1 MFFVI
6 EYDKAGKGAYVFQCD
21 TASEGR
27 EYLYDMR
34 GTYPDLSAILCDGED
49 GDRVIAT
56 CESGIRVTD
65 AWPEA

>member
-6 EYDKAGKGAYVFQCD
+6 EYDQAGKGAYVFQCD

-34 GTYPDLSAILCDGED
+34 GTCPDLTAILCDGED
-49 GDRVIAT
+49 DDRIMTVWQN
-56 CESGIRVTD
+56 GNRVS
-65 AWPEA
+65 AR